1 VDSLTIGRELRAR
14 RTAAGRTVASVAADA
29 GLSVPYIA
37 NLENGRGNPT
47 TTALTRLAEALG
59 MRLAVTL
66 VPDEPGQPGEAVP
79 APAPAIPASLVRL
92 GRTARFRQAATVM
105 SAALERDGGEFSGE
119 LVAALALLGQAM
131 GRELAEADWWRL
143 LDALLLIA
151 AHPAASLLRSIRS
164 WFLLGCGKTR
174 ERKSRRPLPGAPGL
188 SGQPNAPRCRQ
199 IK

>member
-1 VDSLTIGRELRAR
+1 VDHPAIGRELRAR

-59 MRLAVTL
+59 LQLVVTL
-66 VPDEPGQPGEAVP
+66 APGGEGQLAGAAGSPEVP
-79 APAPAIPASLVRL
+79 AALVRL
-92 GRTARFRQAATVM
+92 GRTIRFRQAVATM
-105 SAALERDGGEFSGE
+105 SAALELDVGEFSVQ
-119 LVAALALLGQAM
+119 LVAALAAIAHAM

-151 AHPAASLLRSIRS
+151 AHPA
-164 WFLLGCGKTR
+164 
-174 ERKSRRPLPGAPGL
+174 
-188 SGQPNAPRCRQ
+188 
-199 IK
+199 